1 MIFRKLI
8 DKIAYLTLGPSAV
21 NSILAQ
27 EDKISLRRYYKTL
40 LRRKMLV
47 GEFKESTFQLNGLG
61 EICSANVSPVTSPL
75 ALISQVQRS
84 GGSLLS
90 QLFDG
95 HPEIHAHPHEL
106 KIGYPKK
113 HMWPK
118 IDLNEHPQRWLE
130 ILFEDKVISHFK
142 DGYKKE
148 RKQDEAF
155 PFIFIPAV
163 QRRIFLGYLG
173 SIEPKTLRHVFDAY
187 MTSYFGAWLNDQNT
201 SGNKKFITAFT
212 ARLAMNMDNMESF
225 FEIYPDG
232 RLISVVRDPRNWFPS
247 AVRHDPLKYGDI
259 RSALGLWRESTQAMI
274 QNKDKFGE
282 RVCIIRFEDLVS
294 NTELVMRHL
303 AYFLDIQFDEILLT
317 PTFNKSPIRANTSFG
332 REAAGILDTT
342 LRRYKT
348 LRDEDLKLINEMT
361 EEEYRKILDII
372 DKF

>member
-1 MIFRKLI
+1 
-8 DKIAYLTLGPSAV
+8 
-21 NSILAQ
+21 
-27 EDKISLRRYYKTL
+27 
-40 LRRKMLV
+40 MLV
-47 GEFKESTFQLNGLG
+47 GEFKESASQLNSLG

-130 ILFEDKVISHFK
+130 ILFEDKVINHFK

-163 QRRIFLGYLG
+163 QRKIFLGYLG

-187 MTSYFGAWLNDQNT
+187 MTSYFGAWLNNQNT

-212 ARLAMNMDNMESF
+212 ARLAMNMDNVESF

-232 RLISVVRDPRNWFPS
+232 RLISVVRDPKNWFPS

-282 RVCIIRFEDLVS
+282 RVCILRFEDLVG

-303 AYFLDIQFDEILLT
+303 AYFLAIQFDEILLK
-317 PTFNKSPIRANTSFG
+317 PTFNKFPIRANTSFG
-332 REAAGILDTT
+332 REEAGILNST
-342 LRRYKT
+342 LSRYKT
-348 LRDEDLKLINEMT
+348 LRDEELKLINEMT
-361 EEEYRKILDII
+361 GGEYGKILDII